1 MPLKELR
8 RFNVKPLQPEDTVPY
23 TDDEIHFKST
33 IPTVWINLVLTC
45 LAIVAMLIV
54 GRFLYQRYTTRSVQ
68 PSKKP
73 VAYLPAAKSIIRMN
87 DIDEEEMLEN
97 EAVNEREPCRRNK
110 KSSILLDEKL
120 AEATYSVTK
129 AMVM

>member
-1 MPLKELR
+1 M
-8 RFNVKPLQPEDTVPY
+8 
-23 TDDEIHFKST
+23 
-33 IPTVWINLVLTC
+33 LTC

-68 PSKKP
+68 PSKKT

-87 DIDEEEMLEN
+87 DIDEEEMLEDD
-97 EAVNEREPCRRNK
+97 AVNEREPCRRIK

-120 AEATYSVTK
+120 AEATYSVPK